1 VSVEPEVDALVERAV
16 AIANSIL
23 QGETDPYIAARSSSG
38 SINLA
43 LMGLD
48 EDLRVFVGLGSEWE
62 DVPKQRGAYERE
74 IVKAAD
80 RFRSSWGP

>member
-23 QGETDPYIAARSSSG
+23 QGETDPYRGAKQLW

-80 RFRSSWGP
+80 RFRSRWGP